1 MKSLNIGVIGYCSRA
16 SGVVNLMRQ
25 VHPEVRLAAIT
36 DVREAEIKAHLAADA
51 DAVRFYTDPDRMLDN
66 ERLDGV
72 VIGTRCSL
80 HTGLAVKA
88 LGRNLPL
95 FLEKPVATNM
105 ADLMTLRD
113 AGARSSSRVVV
124 SFPLRM
130 TPHVQ
135 LAREIIESGKVG
147 DIEHVQAWNNV
158 AYGWIYFQDWY
169 RDENETQGL
178 FLQKATHDFD
188 YINYLVGARPTSVCA
203 MIAKQIFKGDHP
215 AGLKCDECA
224 EQDECIESPFHLAFT
239 RQEIPAG
246 QPSGRKCA
254 FAVDTGNED
263 SGSAIVRYETG
274 MHASYSQN
282 FFVRGKA
289 GRRGA
294 RLFGYKG
301 TIEFDWVTDELTVYM
316 HHTPRVETHKLDT
329 SNTSHGGG
337 DMVLVDNFVRVMR
350 GEQESIS
357 PLGDGLLSALMCL
370 KAKESAATDTFQE
383 IAWPDEEPESRHK

>member
-1 MKSLNIGVIGYCSRA
+1 VKSLNIGVIGYGRRA
-16 SGVVNLMRQ
+16 SWVINLMKQ
-25 VHPEVRLAAIT
+25 VHPEVRVTAIT
-36 DVREAEIKAHLAADA
+36 DVREEEIKSQLAND
-51 DAVRFYTDPDRMLDN
+51 DCDLNGVGFYQDPDVMLDSQ
-66 ERLDGV
+66 RLDGV

-80 HTGLAVKA
+80 HTGLAKKV
-88 LGRNLPL
+88 LSRNLPL
-95 FLEKPVATNM
+95 YLEKPVATNM
-105 ADLMTLRD
+105 TDLMSLRD
-113 AGARSSSRVVV
+113 AAKNTSSQVVV

-135 LAREIIESGKVG
+135 LAKEIIDSGQVG
-147 DIEHVQAWNNV
+147 KIEHVQAWNDV

-169 RDENETQGL
+169 RDENETQGM

-188 YINYLVGARPTSVCA
+188 YINYLVGMKPKSVCA

-224 EQDECIESPFHLAFT
+224 EQDECIESPFHLGFT
-239 RQEIPAG
+239 RQENAPG
-246 QPSGRKCA
+246 QPSGRMCA

-263 SGSAIVRYETG
+263 SGSAIVRYDSG

-301 TIEFDWVTDELTVYM
+301 TIEFDWSTDELTVYM
-316 HHTPRVETHKLDT
+316 HHTPRVETHKFDT
-329 SNTSHGGG
+329 TNASHGGG
-337 DMVLVDNFVRVMR
+337 DLVLVDNFVRVMR
-350 GEQESIS
+350 GEQKSIS
-357 PLGDGLLSALMCL
+357 PLDDGLLSALICL
-370 KAKESAATDTFQE
+370 KAKESAATDTFQQ
-383 IAWPDEEPESRHK
+383 IRWPDRE